1 MNLAQV
7 VDNPLFN
14 HAHLGDN
21 RNISLDGLRRLL
33 RQVDMIYV
41 ELLHIG
47 DCNDW
52 DPTCML
58 SEYCVG

>member
-7 VDNPLFN
+7 VDSPLFN
-14 HAHLGDN
+14 HAHLDDN

-33 RQVDMIYV
+33 RQVDMI
-41 ELLHIG
+41 
-47 DCNDW
+47 CNDC

-58 SEYCVG
+58 SEHCVD